1 MTLTPHDALLKRYKP
16 QPSPS
21 ALLVDSEV
29 GAQVGSAGA
38 SFAPK
43 IYLYSTSIV
52 PRMYLACTSLPHLEH
67 TCEGVAEH
75 SPGNRSALLQR
86 VLKREKGPRK
96 GKKCKKECYKS

>member
-38 SFAPK
+38 YFVPK
-43 IYLYSTSIV
+43 IHLYSTSHV
-52 PRMYLACTSLPHLEH
+52 PRMYLASTFRAYMRGS
-67 TCEGVAEH
+67 
-75 SPGNRSALLQR
+75 SR
-86 VLKREKGPRK
+86 VLPGQ
-96 GKKCKKECYKS
+96 